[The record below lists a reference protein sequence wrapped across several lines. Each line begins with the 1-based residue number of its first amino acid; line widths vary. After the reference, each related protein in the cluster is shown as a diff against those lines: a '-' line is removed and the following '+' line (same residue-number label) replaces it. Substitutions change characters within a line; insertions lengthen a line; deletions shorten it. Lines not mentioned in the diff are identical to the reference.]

1 MRCDEVRSLLP
12 GHADGGLADPFGLGV
27 ETHLAGCPD
36 CRSEFAALRNVCAL
50 LDEAA
55 APVVQLDA
63 ARLREEALWRERR
76 RARRWRRVAV
86 AALAASVV
94 LAVLALLPR
103 LDIRHEQGRLV
114 VSWMKTPVAVAPAP
128 PPSAVQPD
136 EERLQR
142 LEQLVH
148 ALALD
153 AQNREVFQQQEL
165 VRLQV
170 ELERLRQE
178 SFNFRVSTEQD
189 VSTLTRHLEKSL
201 KEKGD
206 MP

>member
-12 GHADGGLADPFGLGV
+12 EHAGGGLADPLGLGI
-27 ETHLAGCPD
+27 ETHLAGCAD
-36 CRSEFAALRNVCAL
+36 CRAEFAELRNVCAL

-55 APVVQLDA
+55 APIVQVDA
-63 ARLREEALWRERR
+63 VRLREEALR
-76 RARRWRRVAV
+76 RASRRVRRWRRIAV

-94 LAVLALLPR
+94 LAFLALLPR
-103 LDIRHEQGRLV
+103 LDIRHEHGRLV
-114 VSWMKTPVAVAPAP
+114 VIWDRPSRPTVAVPNP
-128 PPSAVQPD
+128 PTVRVD
-136 EERLQR
+136 DERLQR

-153 AQNREVFQQQEL
+153 VQNREVVQQQEL

-178 SFNFRVSTEQD
+178 SVNFRVSTEQD
-189 VSTLTRHLEKSL
+189 VSTLTRHLQQSM